1 MIYALEGKLFS
12 KSTNG
17 IVVNC
22 NGVFY
27 IAGTSLNTYE
37 KLPEPGKPVFVY
49 SYMQSRDDGISLYAF
64 HDADEL
70 ELFKLLI
77 SIPGIGPKSALGI
90 LSAVTPYD
98 FRDILLSKD
107 ITKLTK
113 FPGIGKKTAERVIF
127 ELGDKS
133 LTQINKFSS
142 TDAKPKFKT
151 NVDDAVAAL
160 TALGYNYALAEKTV
174 RTVVKEAG
182 NIDLTTENIIKMALK
197 HQLK

>member
-12 KSTNG
+12 KSSNE
-17 IVVNC
+17 VVINC

-27 IAGTSLNTYE
+27 VAGISLNTFD
-37 KLPEPGKPVFVY
+37 KLPEPDKAVFVF
-49 SYMQSRDDGISLYAF
+49 SYMQSREDGIYLYAF
-64 HDADEL
+64 HDINEL

-77 SIPGIGPKSALGI
+77 SISGIGPKSALGI
-90 LSAVTPYD
+90 LSAVTPKD

-133 LTQINKFSS
+133 LNQISKFATTDSKSS
-142 TDAKPKFKT
+142 AKT

-174 RTVVKEAG
+174 RTVIKDAG
-182 NIDLTTENIIKMALK
+182 NVEITTENIIKMALK